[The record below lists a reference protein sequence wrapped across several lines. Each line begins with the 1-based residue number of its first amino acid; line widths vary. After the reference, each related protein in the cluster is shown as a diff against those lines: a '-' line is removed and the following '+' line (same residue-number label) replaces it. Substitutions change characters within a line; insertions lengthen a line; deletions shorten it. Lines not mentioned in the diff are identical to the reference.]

1 MIENR
6 QVRSFTIGQQVL
18 IWDFCQGDKWAH
30 GKIIEQLGPVSF
42 LIQCS
47 DGVRWG
53 KHVDHIQKLNI
64 LPKQGNSQVVTLP
77 AGQDETSEVFPSMD
91 SQTDATPEQDV
102 TNSKVTSEP
111 TTAPSSS
118 RHPKQVTKPPDNYE
132 PM

>member
-18 IWDFCQGDKWAH
+18 IWDFCQGDKWVH

-53 KHVDHIQKLNI
+53 KHVDHIQELNI
-64 LPKQGNSQVVTLP
+64 SPKQGNSQVVTLP
-77 AGQDETSEVFPSMD
+77 AGQDETSEVFPTMD
-91 SQTDATPEQDV
+91 TQTDATPEQDV
-102 TNSKVTSEP
+102 TNSE
-111 TTAPSSS
+111 
-118 RHPKQVTKPPDNYE
+118 
-132 PM
+132 